1 MRPSVEEQLLG
12 TCRILETV
20 VAPAVAEPFAR
31 TILDNLIANLRMV
44 TEALPA
50 VPGFL
55 RWDNAATQDLLHK
68 LRGAV
73 PPELAGRIDAAV
85 SARDPDGDRRR
96 QGGQCHR
103 HGGRG
108 AVRGQCL
115 ADGRGRA
122 IVGHRDAGFGFLVVG
137 RQSGGQSKGAL
148 GRIRRTGVPAG

>member
-55 RWDNAATQDLLHK
+55 RWDNAATLSLLQDMRSALPS
-68 LRGAV
+68 G
-73 PPELAGRIDAAV
+73 LAANIDAALETAEHDMLD
-85 SARDPDGDRRR
+85 SAAQTARNDQLRALLAEAACSPDLSPDL
-96 QGGQCHR
+96 H
-103 HGGRG
+103 
-108 AVRGQCL
+108 
-115 ADGRGRA
+115 RA
-122 IVGHRDAGFGFLVVG
+122 IQDHMIARAS
-137 RQSGGQSKGAL
+137 R
-148 GRIRRTGVPAG
+148 VPMRYVPTATPSSTRS

>member
-55 RWDNAATQDLLHK
+55 RWDNAATLSLLQDMRSALPS
-68 LRGAV
+68 G
-73 PPELAGRIDAAV
+73 LAANIDAALETAENDMLE
-85 SARDPDGDRRR
+85 SAAQTARNDLLRALLAEAACNPDLSPDL
-96 QGGQCHR
+96 H
-103 HGGRG
+103 
-108 AVRGQCL
+108 
-115 ADGRGRA
+115 RA
-122 IVGHRDAGFGFLVVG
+122 IQDHMIARAS
-137 RQSGGQSKGAL
+137 R
-148 GRIRRTGVPAG
+148 VPMRYVPSATPSSTRS

>member
-55 RWDNAATQDLLHK
+55 RWDNAATKSLLQAMRSA
-68 LRGAV
+68 LPSG
-73 PPELAGRIDAAV
+73 LAANIDAALETAEHDMLD
-85 SARDPDGDRRR
+85 SAAQTTRNDLLRALLAEAAGNPDLSPEL
-96 QGGQCHR
+96 H
-103 HGGRG
+103 
-108 AVRGQCL
+108 
-115 ADGRGRA
+115 RA
-122 IVGHRDAGFGFLVVG
+122 IQDHMIARAS
-137 RQSGGQSKGAL
+137 R
-148 GRIRRTGVPAG
+148 VPMRYVPTVTPSSTRP

>member
-55 RWDNAATQDLLHK
+55 RWDNAATQGLLQT
-68 LRGAV
+68 LRSAL
-73 PPELAGRIDAAV
+73 PAQLAGRVDAALAAPAPDIDG
-85 SARDPDGDRRR
+85 SAAQIARNDLLRALLAE
-96 QGGQCHR
+96 
-103 HGGRG
+103 
-108 AVRGQCL
+108 AVRNPDL
-115 ADGRGRA
+115 SPDLHRA
-122 IVGHRDAGFGFLVVG
+122 IQDHMIARSS
-137 RQSGGQSKGAL
+137 R
-148 GRIRRTGVPAG
+148 VPMRYVPTAAPPSTRP

>member
-31 TILDNLIANLRMV
+31 TILDNLITNLRMV

-73 PPELAGRIDAAV
+73 PPELAERIDTAV
-85 SARDPDGDRRR
+85 SGPEPDVDDSAAQTTRNGVLRALLAEAACMADLTPELHRATQDHMIARASR
-96 QGGQCHR
+96 
-103 HGGRG
+103 
-108 AVRGQCL
+108 
-115 ADGRGRA
+115 
-122 IVGHRDAGFGFLVVG
+122 
-137 RQSGGQSKGAL
+137 
-148 GRIRRTGVPAG
+148 VPMRYVPTAPSSAPTPTLRP